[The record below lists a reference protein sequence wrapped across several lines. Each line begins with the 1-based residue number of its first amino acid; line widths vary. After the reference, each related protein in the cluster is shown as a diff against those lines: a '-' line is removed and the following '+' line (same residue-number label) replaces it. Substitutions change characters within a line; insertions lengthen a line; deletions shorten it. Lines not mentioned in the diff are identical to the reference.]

1 MISENLLSNLNLLA
15 ASHADANQPEAVFR
29 AVDQALLRTVSHKL
43 FTILMYDTAIT
54 ESIRV
59 YSNLSNDYPLGGRK
73 KIVSQRWANQVIR
86 EGEPFI
92 GNTAEDLE
100 QVFSDHALIQSL
112 GCESVLNMPVR
123 WKGRTVGTLNLLHDK
138 GWYRD
143 VDLASVASFAQLTL
157 PGLLQLELADRN

>member
-1 MISENLLSNLNLLA
+1 MTSELLSTLNQVV

-59 YSNLSNDYPLGGRK
+59 YSNLSNDYPPGGRK
-73 KIVSQRWANQVIR
+73 KIISQRWADQVIR
-86 EGEPFI
+86 QGLPFV
-92 GNTAEDLE
+92 GNTAKDLKE
-100 QVFSDHALIQSL
+100 VFSDHALIQSL

-123 WKGRTVGTLNLLHDK
+123 WKGRTVGTLNLLHDE

-143 VDLASVASFAQLTL
+143 ADLSSIASFAQLTL
-157 PGLLQLELADRN
+157 PGLLQLELVGGN